1 MTKSSARRE
10 QLTSRPAERQRFTK
24 GPTMNDL
31 TDEQR
36 ARALELYRL
45 YPPVRVAPDHQETGT
60 AHSRDDLMRWTYETT
75 APVVAPKPDPRIQSD
90 SPIAVDVPRFG
101 GKG

>member
-1 MTKSSARRE
+1 
-10 QLTSRPAERQRFTK
+10 
-24 GPTMNDL
+24 MNDL

-45 YPPVRVAPDHQETGT
+45 YPPVRVAPDHQETGA
-60 AHSRDDLMRWTYETT
+60 AHSRDDLIKEEY
-75 APVVAPKPDPRIQSD
+75 IQSD